1 MQPSDA
7 ACLECWL
14 REQGGGVVVE
24 QPFNYQ
30 HCTIWL
36 QSTKN
41 SLRHDREVHFLGA
54 GHLSDSPVM

>member
-1 MQPSDA
+1 MQQSDA
-7 ACLECWL
+7 AWLECWL
-14 REQGGGVVVE
+14 RGGEVVVE

-41 SLRHDREVHFLGA
+41 SLRRDREVHFWGA
-54 GHLSDSPVM
+54 GHLSNSPVM